1 MKVPKDCD
9 EGSDE
14 LPEMS
19 ICLQVRVSFVG
30 LEGAEKDKVVV
41 IGEGIDAV
49 KLATSLRNKVGHTEL
64 ISVAEQK

>member
-1 MKVPKDCD
+1 MFIYYA
-9 EGSDE
+9 G
-14 LPEMS
+14 
-19 ICLQVRVSFVG
+19 VSFVG

-41 IGEGIDAV
+41 IGEGVDAA